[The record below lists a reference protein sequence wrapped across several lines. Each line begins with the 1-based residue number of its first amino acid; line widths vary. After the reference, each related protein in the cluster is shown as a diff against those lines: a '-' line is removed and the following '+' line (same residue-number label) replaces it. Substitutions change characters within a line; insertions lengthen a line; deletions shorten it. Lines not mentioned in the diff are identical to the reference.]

1 METASY
7 ELEFVVITTMAF
19 STNSMPAAA
28 ASMAR
33 ASNFLALPFDLARE
47 QYALAVKSGLIEKS
61 LLKSAKFGRDL
72 KVLEQLTLGP
82 LARTH

>member
-1 METASY
+1 V
-7 ELEFVVITTMAF
+7 ELVVMAAMAYP
-19 STNSMPAAA
+19 TYAIPAVE

-33 ASNFLALPFDLARE
+33 SSNFLALPFDIARE
-47 QYALAVKSGLIEKS
+47 QYAQAVKSGLIEKS

-72 KVLEQLTLGP
+72 KALEQLTLGP